1 MWVVQASIGKPLY
14 GGKIPLSIGKDSS
27 FVETAIDGD
36 TIVYVPQYDYRKY
49 ISPTYSQKF
58 GRPKK
63 EEEDRVINDRK
74 ALTLRIDHD
83 ILMWLREQNNMGKYI
98 NSLIRKDMEEQKN
111 FKEQEGNSM
120 GKVNAYNFVEK
131 GCVFYHVIAES
142 EEQCYALAEGA
153 GIDVTGM
160 ELELERMNVRDEL
173 GRPYSPRIEN
183 ALVH

>member
-14 GGKIPLSIGKDSS
+14 EGKIPLSIGCNN
-27 FVETAIDGD
+27 FVDAVVDGD
-36 TIVYVPQYDYRKY
+36 TWVYVPQYDYRKY
-49 ISPTYSQKF
+49 ISPTYAKEG
-58 GRPKK
+58 GRPRTKNTVKPVSTKK
-63 EEEDRVINDRK
+63 PFSFQVDSD
-74 ALTLRIDHD
+74 IDA
-83 ILMWLREQNNMGKYI
+83 WLRSRDNICKYV
-98 NSLIRKDMEEQKN
+98 NSLIRKDMEEQMN
-111 FKEQEGNSM
+111 IKEQEGNNM

-142 EEQCYALAEGA
+142 EEQCYSLAEGA

-173 GRPYSPRIEN
+173 GRPYLPKIED